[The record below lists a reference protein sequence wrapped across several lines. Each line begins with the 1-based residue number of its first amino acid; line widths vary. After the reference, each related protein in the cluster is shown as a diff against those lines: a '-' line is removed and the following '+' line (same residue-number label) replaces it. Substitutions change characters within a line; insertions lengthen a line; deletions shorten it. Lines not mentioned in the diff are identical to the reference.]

1 MGTITLFI
9 QVVSG
14 LAFLGYGIACLG
26 FGTME
31 AEFKR
36 YGLEPFRFGV
46 GLLEIAGGLGL
57 LAGLYFPPL
66 TVAAGGGLAL
76 LMAMGVVVRW
86 RLRDTWAQ
94 MAPAAILGGMN
105 GFLVLRQFY

>member
-1 MGTITLFI
+1 METITLFI
-9 QVVSG
+9 QVVCG
-14 LAFLGYGIACLG
+14 LAFLGYGIACIG

-36 YGLEPFRFGV
+36 YGLEPFRVLV

-57 LAGLYFPPL
+57 LLGLYFAPL
-66 TVAAGGGLAL
+66 TVAAAAGLTL

-86 RLRDTWAQ
+86 RLRDSWAQ

-105 GFLVLRQFY
+105 LFLVVRQFY